1 MNSASH
7 HLERTIRTMAAVGF
21 DLATPADIR
30 VGREA
35 AAALVG
41 GDIATAETMI
51 RVQARTGCAVFVA
64 RSTEGELVAAVSAI
78 PLAAAAA
85 PDLAAG
91 RFNGLEPADP
101 LIARPRDMPIAF
113 YVWGA
118 AGLSWRGRRL
128 ALAAS
133 VALQREAYPHLP
145 LYARA
150 ATDDGA
156 RVLQQRMGARPLP
169 GPASF
174 GGLVAAAAWDR
185 DRRAA

>member
-1 MNSASH
+1 M
-7 HLERTIRTMAAVGF
+7 ERTIRTMAHAGF

-41 GDIATAETMI
+41 DAIATAPTMI
-51 RVQARTGCAVFVA
+51 RVQARSGCTVFVA
-64 RSTEGELVAAVSAI
+64 RSAEGELVAAVSAI
-78 PLAAAAA
+78 PLTAAAA
-85 PDLAAG
+85 PGLAAG
-91 RFNGLEPADP
+91 RFDGLEPPDRQ
-101 LIARPRDMPIAF
+101 IARPRDTPVAF

-118 AGLSWRGRRL
+118 AGLTWRGRRL

-133 VALQREAYPHLP
+133 LALQREAYPRLP

-156 RVLQQRMGARPLP
+156 RVLQRRMGAHPMP
-169 GPASF
+169 
-174 GGLVAAAAWDR
+174 GGLVTAPAWDR
-185 DRRAA
+185 DRKAA